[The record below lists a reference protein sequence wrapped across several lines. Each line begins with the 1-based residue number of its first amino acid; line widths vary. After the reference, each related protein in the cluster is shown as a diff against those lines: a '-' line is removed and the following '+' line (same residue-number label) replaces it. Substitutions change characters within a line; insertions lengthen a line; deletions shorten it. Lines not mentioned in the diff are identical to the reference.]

1 MVSYP
6 CKPVFTQEI
15 IMRVSIV
22 DDRLEDRT
30 ALQREL
36 DSALREKGYSVDTI
50 DLYSSGEEFLSG
62 FKKGKYD
69 LIFFDIYMDG
79 INGIEAAAEVRKE
92 DKSVRLIFVTTS
104 NDFAAESYSLRAD
117 YYLLKPFVHED
128 ILKALSIINLEDYER
143 QRVIVLPDKS
153 TCLLHDI
160 VYSEYYNHR
169 IVLYLKSNRKKK
181 IRTSQADIERIL
193 CKNDGFVT
201 CTKGIIVNLEYVQ
214 RFEDGTIFLADGL
227 QVPVSRRRTAEI
239 RKAHADYLFRQVRL

>member
-1 MVSYP
+1 MRAA
-6 CKPVFTQEI
+6 I
-15 IMRVSIV
+15 I
-22 DDRLEDRT
+22 DDRAEDR
-30 ALQREL
+30 AMLHREL
-36 DSALREKGYSVDTI
+36 DTILRERGYSVEGI
-50 DLYSSGEEFLSG
+50 DLFSGGEEFLALFRG
-62 FKKGKYD
+62 GRYD
-69 LIFFDIYMDG
+69 LVFLDIYMEG
-79 INGIEAAAEVRKE
+79 INGIQTAREIRRT
-92 DKSVRLIFVTTS
+92 DKNVRLIFVTTS

-160 VYSEYYNHR
+160 IYSEYYNHR

>member
-1 MVSYP
+1 MRAA
-6 CKPVFTQEI
+6 I
-15 IMRVSIV
+15 I
-22 DDRLEDRT
+22 DDRAEDR
-30 ALQREL
+30 AILHREL
-36 DSALREKGYSVDTI
+36 DTILRERGYSVEGI
-50 DLYSSGEEFLSG
+50 DLFSGGEEFLALFRG
-62 FKKGKYD
+62 GRYD
-69 LIFFDIYMDG
+69 LVFLDIYMEG
-79 INGIEAAAEVRKE
+79 INGIQTAREIRRT
-92 DKSVRLIFVTTS
+92 DKNVRLIFVTTS

-160 VYSEYYNHR
+160 IYSEYYNHR